1 LSLAVG
7 REPLDEVEVLRLAE
21 RFENP
26 VVAEVQEARALHGD
40 DISKPYVASY
50 TGAERLSGE
59 AQGQVGDEP
68 MWLTRVQRRLSSEC
82 DRLTSRLLSRSLAAF
97 RDFSGL
103 PLALFAHGVYDQAP
117 ANPSRFPTKNFMPVR
132 ELRAEVEWLR
142 HRGYHFVGFGEL
154 LRYLRGEADAPA
166 RAVHLMF
173 DDGYR
178 SVYEHAFPALQE
190 LDVPFS
196 VAVVETFVR
205 QGRLLWFDD
214 LHCRIQACSER
225 IPEINRLAP
234 DVLRV
239 DAFDAAACRVVY
251 GMNRLKL
258 VADTRRREILDAI
271 STLCP
276 LEDALV
282 SEYLRP
288 LNDEQIREMRKRGVV
303 FLAHSRSH
311 PILSGIEGAGS
322 LRDEV
327 ANWDPQMLEPGCL
340 VIPDGKV
347 TELSPRVANGLRD
360 TGIAFAFSTMSGF
373 IDRNA
378 PPLGLSRVSMQGGL
392 KDLRA
397 RLATVELDHLRSLKN
412 YPHGGQ
418 SPDAGFEAN
427 RHP

>member
-1 LSLAVG
+1 
-7 REPLDEVEVLRLAE
+7 
-21 RFENP
+21 
-26 VVAEVQEARALHGD
+26 
-40 DISKPYVASY
+40 
-50 TGAERLSGE
+50 
-59 AQGQVGDEP
+59 
-68 MWLTRVQRRLSSEC
+68 MWLTRVQHRLNIEC
-82 DRLTSRLLSRSLAAF
+82 GGLASRLLSRSLAAF

-117 ANPSRFPTKNFMPVR
+117 ANPRRFPTKNFMPVR
-132 ELRAEVEWLR
+132 ELRAEVEWLHR
-142 HRGYHFVGFGEL
+142 RGYRFIGFGEL
-154 LRYLRGEADAPA
+154 LRYLRREADAPA

-178 SVYEHAFPALQE
+178 SIYEHAFPALQQ

-196 VAVVETFVR
+196 VALVETFVR

-214 LHCRIQACSER
+214 LHCRIQTGSER
-225 IPEINRLAP
+225 IREINRLAP

-239 DAFDAAACRVVY
+239 DAFDATACRVVY

-276 LEDALV
+276 LEESSV
-282 SEYLRP
+282 SEYFRP
-288 LNDEQIREMRKRGVV
+288 LDDEQIREMRNRGIV

-311 PILSGIEGAGS
+311 PILSSIEGANS

-327 ANWDPQMLEPGCL
+327 TNWDPQMLEPGCL
-340 VIPDGKV
+340 VIPDGKA
-347 TELSPRVANGLRD
+347 TELSPRVASALRD
-360 TGIAFAFSTMSGF
+360 AGTAFAFSTMSGF
-373 IDRNA
+373 IDRDA
-378 PPLGLSRVSMQGGL
+378 SPLGLNRVSMQGGL

-397 RLATVELDHLRSLKN
+397 RLATVELDHLRSLKSH
-412 YPHGGQ
+412 PHRGQ